1 MNKCVQGRTA
11 KYRAVADGQS
21 YVGVLN
27 RDRIAYILRG
37 LAAHVREGRIWQMLI
52 ATSPRLSKACKE
64 TICTNCRNPSTRR
77 VPISMR
83 VPPMPSQ
90 SVCDPPAQQLWISPM
105 PWRGARGIITPCPML
120 AMVRTSISLA
130 QRPVSG
136 QSDHDTHR
144 LWN

>member
-1 MNKCVQGRTA
+1 MNKCVQGRMA
-11 KYRAVADGQS
+11 KFRAVADGQS
-21 YVGVLN
+21 YVGVLY

-37 LAAHVREGRIWQMLI
+37 LAAHVREGRIGQMLI

-64 TICTNCRNPSTRR
+64 TICTNCQNPSTQR

-90 SVCDPPAQQLWISPM
+90 SVCDLPTQQLWISPM
-105 PWRGARGIITPCPML
+105 PWRGARGVITSSLML
-120 AMVRTSISLA
+120 AMVCTSISLA
-130 QRPVSG
+130 ERPVSG
-136 QSDHDTHR
+136 PSDHDTHR